1 MAESG
6 YPDVV
11 FVSWTAVFGPPK
23 MPSDVVAKISRAI
36 SEAVKA
42 PEVAQ
47 RLRNVGFDPVG
58 LDAGQLDAFQRKV
71 AASWKE
77 IARET
82 GIKLQR

>member
-6 YPDVV
+6 YPDAT

-36 SEAVKA
+36 SKAVKT

-47 RLRNVGFDPVG
+47 RLRNIGFDPVG
-58 LDAGQLDAFQRKV
+58 LDAGQLDTFQRDV
-71 AASWKE
+71 AASWKK
-77 IARET
+77 IAQET
-82 GIKLQR
+82 GIKLRR